1 MRKGALGE
9 GALRKGALG
18 KVEKG
23 CIGSEW
29 VKLQI
34 DLVIEFVTTF
44 LWRI

>member
-23 CIGSEW
+23 ALGANGLNYKSIW
-29 VKLQI
+29 
-34 DLVIEFVTTF
+34 
-44 LWRI
+44 